1 MVTMVKMMMMMMMIV
16 MIVMKTTKV
25 LPSFVAQQMIR
36 DIAME
41 EEKTHGD
48 QWLIHNT
55 IDDMINSQSS
65 IHDKTS
71 SKLR

>member
-41 EEKTHGD
+41 EEKTHGE
-48 QWLIHNT
+48 
-55 IDDMINSQSS
+55 
-65 IHDKTS
+65 
-71 SKLR
+71 

>member
-1 MVTMVKMMMMMMMIV
+1 MLPSLVMMMMI
-16 MIVMKTTKV
+16 MLMTLMMTIVMKTTKV

-48 QWLIHNT
+48 QR
-55 IDDMINSQSS
+55 S
-65 IHDKTS
+65 ICANDQI
-71 SKLR
+71 

>member
-1 MVTMVKMMMMMMMIV
+1 

-41 EEKTHGD
+41 EEKTHGEDD
-48 QWLIHNT
+48 QLKEILK
-55 IDDMINSQSS
+55 IKFDY
-65 IHDKTS
+65 
-71 SKLR
+71 L

>member
-1 MVTMVKMMMMMMMIV
+1 MTIVMMMTIVLMMMIV
-16 MIVMKTTKV
+16 IVMLITKV

-48 QWLIHNT
+48 I
-55 IDDMINSQSS
+55 
-65 IHDKTS
+65 K
-71 SKLR
+71 R